1 MTEKIDKYKVQ
12 AALVRS
18 FFDAFS
24 HGVIE
29 SQVEDPKEKTTPQS
43 VKKLMLEHY
52 EHIAPAFFDTMF
64 FPLAAMNY
72 KYEDIAALACEAQQ
86 RGDDMMALVR
96 TACGD
101 EAYYNAMVEEYKRN
115 FSMLLA
121 GRYLSNADH
130 LEGYVRKAE
139 DETEASVDSDRAIE
153 LTVRVVMFAYVRG
166 LRQTGE
172 DARSDRSV
180 HLGQVHPLGENA
192 RSDRSVHLR
201 QVHPL
206 GENARSDRSV
216 HLGQVHPLRGAT
228 LFRLMLD
235 AMNILLLD
243 EAVDFADEEAADLA
257 SLFLKVCKTQ
267 HNFTVMTDEM
277 DRTYSELMKE

>member
-1 MTEKIDKYKVQ
+1 M
-12 AALVRS
+12 RS

-24 HGVIE
+24 HGVID
-29 SQVEDPKEKTTPQS
+29 SQVEDPKEKTAPQS
-43 VKKLMLEHY
+43 VKKLMLEYY

-72 KYEDIAALACEAQQ
+72 KYEDIAALAREAQQ

-172 DARSDRSV
+172 SARF
-180 HLGQVHPLGENA
+180 
-192 RSDRSVHLR
+192 
-201 QVHPL
+201 
-206 GENARSDRSV
+206 DRSV

-243 EAVDFADEEAADLA
+243 EAVDFADAEAADLA
-257 SLFLKVCKTQ
+257 SLFLKVCQTQ

>member
-24 HGVIE
+24 HGVID

-72 KYEDIAALACEAQQ
+72 KYEDIAALAREAQQ

-96 TACGD
+96 TACGND
-101 EAYYNAMVEEYKRN
+101 AYYNAMVEEYKRN

-166 LRQTGE
+166 LRQTG
-172 DARSDRSV
+172 DSARFDRSV
-180 HLGQVHPLGENA
+180 HLGQVHPLGEDA

-201 QVHPL
+201 QVH
-206 GENARSDRSV
+206 S
-216 HLGQVHPLRGAT
+216 LRGAT

-243 EAVDFADEEAADLA
+243 EAVDFADAEAADLA
-257 SLFLKVCKTQ
+257 SLFLKVCQTQ

>member
-1 MTEKIDKYKVQ
+1 M
-12 AALVRS
+12 RS

-72 KYEDIAALACEAQQ
+72 KYEDIAALAREAQQ

-96 TACGD
+96 TACGND
-101 EAYYNAMVEEYKRN
+101 AYYNAMVEEYKRN

-172 DARSDRSV
+172 DT
-180 HLGQVHPLGENA
+180 

-201 QVHPL
+201 
-206 GENARSDRSV
+206 
-216 HLGQVHPLRGAT
+216 QVHPLRGAT

-243 EAVDFADEEAADLA
+243 EAVDFADAEAADLA
-257 SLFLKVCKTQ
+257 SLFLKVCQTQ

>member
-1 MTEKIDKYKVQ
+1 M
-12 AALVRS
+12 RS

-29 SQVEDPKEKTTPQS
+29 SQVEDRNEKTTPQS

-52 EHIAPAFFDTMF
+52 EHIAPAFFDIMF

-72 KYEDIAALACEAQQ
+72 KYEEIAALAREAQQ

-121 GRYLSNADH
+121 GKYLSNADH
-130 LEGYVRKAE
+130 LEGYVRKAKE
-139 DETEASVDSDRAIE
+139 ETEASVDSDRAIE

-172 DARSDRSV
+172 SARFDK
-180 HLGQVHPLGENA
+180 
-192 RSDRSVHLR
+192 
-201 QVHPL
+201 
-206 GENARSDRSV
+206 SV

-243 EAVDFADEEAADLA
+243 EAVDFADAEAADLA
-257 SLFLKVCKTQ
+257 SLFLKVCQTQ
-267 HNFTVMTDEM
+267 YNFTVMTNEM

>member
-1 MTEKIDKYKVQ
+1 M
-12 AALVRS
+12 VRS

-29 SQVEDPKEKTTPQS
+29 SQVEDRNEKTTPQS

-52 EHIAPAFFDTMF
+52 EHIAPAFFDIMF

-72 KYEDIAALACEAQQ
+72 KYEEIAALAREAQQ

-96 TACGD
+96 TACGN

-121 GRYLSNADH
+121 GKYLSNADH
-130 LEGYVRKAE
+130 LEGYVRKAKE
-139 DETEASVDSDRAIE
+139 ETEASVDSDRAIE

-180 HLGQVHPLGENA
+180 HLGQVHPL
-192 RSDRSVHLR
+192 
-201 QVHPL
+201 
-206 GENARSDRSV
+206 
-216 HLGQVHPLRGAT
+216 RGAT

-243 EAVDFADEEAADLA
+243 EAVDFADAEAADLA
-257 SLFLKVCKTQ
+257 SLFLKVCQTQ

>member
-1 MTEKIDKYKVQ
+1 M
-12 AALVRS
+12 RS

-29 SQVEDPKEKTTPQS
+29 SQVEDRKEKTTPQS

-72 KYEDIAALACEAQQ
+72 KYEDIAALAREAQQ
-86 RGDDMMALVR
+86 RDDDMMALVR

-121 GRYLSNADH
+121 GKYLSNADH
-130 LEGYVRKAE
+130 LEGYVRKAKE
-139 DETEASVDSDRAIE
+139 ETEASVDSDRAIE

-172 DARSDRSV
+172 GARFDRS
-180 HLGQVHPLGENA
+180 A
-192 RSDRSVHLR
+192 HLR
-201 QVHPL
+201 
-206 GENARSDRSV
+206 
-216 HLGQVHPLRGAT
+216 QVHPLRGAT

-243 EAVDFADEEAADLA
+243 EAVDFADAEAADLA
-257 SLFLKVCKTQ
+257 SLFLKVCQTQ
-267 HNFTVMTDEM
+267 HNFTVMTNEM

>member
-1 MTEKIDKYKVQ
+1 M
-12 AALVRS
+12 RS

-29 SQVEDPKEKTTPQS
+29 SQVEDRKEKTTPQS

-72 KYEDIAALACEAQQ
+72 KYEDIAALAREAQQ

-121 GRYLSNADH
+121 GRHLSNADH

-139 DETEASVDSDRAIE
+139 AETEASVDSDRAIE

-172 DARSDRSV
+172 GARFDRSA
-180 HLGQVHPLGENA
+180 HL
-192 RSDRSVHLR
+192 S
-201 QVHPL
+201 
-206 GENARSDRSV
+206 
-216 HLGQVHPLRGAT
+216 QVHPLRGAT
-228 LFRLMLD
+228 LYRLMLD

-243 EAVDFADEEAADLA
+243 KAVDFADAEAADLA
-257 SLFLKVCKTQ
+257 SLFLKVCQTQ
-267 HNFTVMTDEM
+267 HNFTVMTNEM

>member
-72 KYEDIAALACEAQQ
+72 KYEDIAALAREAQQ

-139 DETEASVDSDRAIE
+139 DETEALVDSDRAIE

-180 HLGQVHPLGENA
+180 HLRQVHPLGKDA
-192 RSDRSVHLR
+192 RSDRSVHLK
-201 QVHPL
+201 
-206 GENARSDRSV
+206 
-216 HLGQVHPLRGAT
+216 QVHPLRGAT

-243 EAVDFADEEAADLA
+243 EAVDFADAEAADLA
-257 SLFLKVCKTQ
+257 TLFLKVCQTQ

>member
-1 MTEKIDKYKVQ
+1 M
-12 AALVRS
+12 RS

-29 SQVEDPKEKTTPQS
+29 SQVEDRNEKTTPQS

-52 EHIAPAFFDTMF
+52 EHIAPAFFDIMF

-72 KYEDIAALACEAQQ
+72 KYEDIAALAREAQQ

-96 TACGD
+96 TACGN

-115 FSMLLA
+115 FSMLLV
-121 GRYLSNADH
+121 GKYLSNADH
-130 LEGYVRKAE
+130 LEGYVRKAKE
-139 DETEASVDSDRAIE
+139 ETEASVDSDRAIE

-172 DARSDRSV
+172 GARFDRS
-180 HLGQVHPLGENA
+180 A
-192 RSDRSVHLR
+192 
-201 QVHPL
+201 
-206 GENARSDRSV
+206 

-243 EAVDFADEEAADLA
+243 EAVDFADAEAADLA
-257 SLFLKVCKTQ
+257 SLFLKVCQTQ
-267 HNFTVMTDEM
+267 HNFTVMTNEM

>member
-1 MTEKIDKYKVQ
+1 M
-12 AALVRS
+12 RS

-29 SQVEDPKEKTTPQS
+29 SQVEDRKEKTTPQS

-72 KYEDIAALACEAQQ
+72 KYEDIAALAREAQQ

-121 GRYLSNADH
+121 GKYLSNADH
-130 LEGYVRKAE
+130 LEGYVRKAKE
-139 DETEASVDSDRAIE
+139 ETEASVDSDRAIE

-172 DARSDRSV
+172 DARFDRS
-180 HLGQVHPLGENA
+180 A
-192 RSDRSVHLR
+192 
-201 QVHPL
+201 
-206 GENARSDRSV
+206 

-243 EAVDFADEEAADLA
+243 EAVDFADAEATDLA
-257 SLFLKVCKTQ
+257 SLFLKVCQTQ

>member
-72 KYEDIAALACEAQQ
+72 KYEDIAALAREAQQ

-139 DETEASVDSDRAIE
+139 AETEASVDSDRAIE

-180 HLGQVHPLGENA
+180 HL
-192 RSDRSVHLR
+192 R

-206 GENARSDRSV
+206 GEDARSDQSV
-216 HLGQVHPLRGAT
+216 HLRQVHPLRGAT

-243 EAVDFADEEAADLA
+243 EAVDFADAEAADLA
-257 SLFLKVCKTQ
+257 SLFLKVCQTQ

>member
-1 MTEKIDKYKVQ
+1 M
-12 AALVRS
+12 RS

-29 SQVEDPKEKTTPQS
+29 SQVEDRKEKTTPQS

-72 KYEDIAALACEAQQ
+72 KYEEIAALAREAQQ

-96 TACGD
+96 TACGN

-121 GRYLSNADH
+121 GKYLSNADH
-130 LEGYVRKAE
+130 LEGYVRKAKE
-139 DETEASVDSDRAIE
+139 ETEASVDSDRAIE

-172 DARSDRSV
+172 GARFDRS
-180 HLGQVHPLGENA
+180 A
-192 RSDRSVHLR
+192 HLR
-201 QVHPL
+201 
-206 GENARSDRSV
+206 
-216 HLGQVHPLRGAT
+216 QVHPLRGAT

-243 EAVDFADEEAADLA
+243 KAVDFADAEATDLA
-257 SLFLKVCKTQ
+257 SLFLKVCQTQ

>member
-1 MTEKIDKYKVQ
+1 MP
-12 AALVRS
+12 S

-29 SQVEDPKEKTTPQS
+29 SQVEDRKEKTTPQS

-72 KYEDIAALACEAQQ
+72 KYEDIAALAREAQQ

-96 TACGD
+96 TACGN
-101 EAYYNAMVEEYKRN
+101 EAYYNAMVEEYKCN

-121 GRYLSNADH
+121 GKYLSNADH
-130 LEGYVRKAE
+130 LEGYVRKAKE
-139 DETEASVDSDRAIE
+139 ETEASVDSDRAIE

-172 DARSDRSV
+172 SARFDK
-180 HLGQVHPLGENA
+180 
-192 RSDRSVHLR
+192 
-201 QVHPL
+201 
-206 GENARSDRSV
+206 SV

-243 EAVDFADEEAADLA
+243 KAVDFADAEAADLA
-257 SLFLKVCKTQ
+257 SLFLKVCQTQ
-267 HNFTVMTDEM
+267 HNFTVMTNEM

>member
-1 MTEKIDKYKVQ
+1 M
-12 AALVRS
+12 RS

-29 SQVEDPKEKTTPQS
+29 SQVEGRNEKTTPQS

-52 EHIAPAFFDTMF
+52 EHIAPAFFDTIF

-72 KYEDIAALACEAQQ
+72 KYEDIAALAREAQQ

-130 LEGYVRKAE
+130 LEGYVRKAKE
-139 DETEASVDSDRAIE
+139 ETEASVDSDRAIE

-172 DARSDRSV
+172 GARFDRS
-180 HLGQVHPLGENA
+180 A
-192 RSDRSVHLR
+192 
-201 QVHPL
+201 
-206 GENARSDRSV
+206 

-243 EAVDFADEEAADLA
+243 EAVDFADAEASDLA
-257 SLFLKVCKTQ
+257 SLFLKVCQTQ
-267 HNFTVMTDEM
+267 HNFTVMTNEM

>member
-29 SQVEDPKEKTTPQS
+29 SQVEDRKEKTTPQS

-72 KYEDIAALACEAQQ
+72 KYEDIAALAREAQQ

-121 GRYLSNADH
+121 GKHLSNADH
-130 LEGYVRKAE
+130 LECYVRKAKE
-139 DETEASVDSDRAIE
+139 ETETSVDSDRAIE

-172 DARSDRSV
+172 SARFDKSV
-180 HLGQVHPLGENA
+180 HLGQVHPQQEDV
-192 RSDRSVHLR
+192 RFDRS
-201 QVHPL
+201 
-206 GENARSDRSV
+206 A

-243 EAVDFADEEAADLA
+243 KAVDFADAEAADLA
-257 SLFLKVCKTQ
+257 SLFLKVCQTQ

>member
-1 MTEKIDKYKVQ
+1 M
-12 AALVRS
+12 RS

-24 HGVIE
+24 HGMIE
-29 SQVEDPKEKTTPQS
+29 SQVEDRKEKTTPQS

-72 KYEDIAALACEAQQ
+72 KYEDIAALAREAQQ

-96 TACGD
+96 TACGN

-121 GRYLSNADH
+121 GKYLSNADH
-130 LEGYVRKAE
+130 LEGYVRKAKE
-139 DETEASVDSDRAIE
+139 ETEASVDSDRAIE

-172 DARSDRSV
+172 SARF
-180 HLGQVHPLGENA
+180 
-192 RSDRSVHLR
+192 
-201 QVHPL
+201 
-206 GENARSDRSV
+206 DRSV

-243 EAVDFADEEAADLA
+243 EAVDFADAEAADLA
-257 SLFLKVCKTQ
+257 SLFLKVCQTQ

>member
-1 MTEKIDKYKVQ
+1 M
-12 AALVRS
+12 RS

-29 SQVEDPKEKTTPQS
+29 SQVEDRNEKTTPQS

-52 EHIAPAFFDTMF
+52 EHIAPAFFDTIF

-72 KYEDIAALACEAQQ
+72 KYEDIAALAREAQQ

-130 LEGYVRKAE
+130 LEGYVRKAKE
-139 DETEASVDSDRAIE
+139 ETEASVDSDRAIE

-172 DARSDRSV
+172 GARFDRSA
-180 HLGQVHPLGENA
+180 HLGQM
-192 RSDRSVHLR
+192 
-201 QVHPL
+201 
-206 GENARSDRSV
+206 
-216 HLGQVHPLRGAT
+216 HPLRGAT

-243 EAVDFADEEAADLA
+243 EAVDFADAEASDLA
-257 SLFLKVCKTQ
+257 SLFLKVCQTQ
-267 HNFTVMTDEM
+267 HNFTVMTNEM

>member
-24 HGVIE
+24 HGVID

-72 KYEDIAALACEAQQ
+72 KYEDIAALAREAQQ

-96 TACGD
+96 TACGN

-180 HLGQVHPLGENA
+180 HL
-192 RSDRSVHLR
+192 R

-206 GENARSDRSV
+206 GEDARSDRSV
-216 HLGQVHPLRGAT
+216 HLGQAHPLRGAT

-243 EAVDFADEEAADLA
+243 EAVDFADAEAADLA
-257 SLFLKVCKTQ
+257 SLFLKVCQTQ

>member
-1 MTEKIDKYKVQ
+1 M
-12 AALVRS
+12 RS

-29 SQVEDPKEKTTPQS
+29 SQVEDRNEKTTPQS

-72 KYEDIAALACEAQQ
+72 KYEDIAALAREAQQ
-86 RGDDMMALVR
+86 RGDDMIALVR

-121 GRYLSNADH
+121 GKYLSNADH
-130 LEGYVRKAE
+130 LEGYVRKAKE
-139 DETEASVDSDRAIE
+139 ETEASVDSDRAIE

-172 DARSDRSV
+172 GARFDRS
-180 HLGQVHPLGENA
+180 A
-192 RSDRSVHLR
+192 
-201 QVHPL
+201 
-206 GENARSDRSV
+206 

-243 EAVDFADEEAADLA
+243 KAVDFADAEAADLA
-257 SLFLKVCKTQ
+257 SLFLKVCQTQ
-267 HNFTVMTDEM
+267 HNFTVMTNEM

>member
-72 KYEDIAALACEAQQ
+72 KYEDIAALAREAQQ

-130 LEGYVRKAE
+130 LEGFVRKAKE
-139 DETEASVDSDRAIE
+139 ETEASVDSDRAIE

-172 DARSDRSV
+172 DARFDRSV
-180 HLGQVHPLGENA
+180 QLGQVHPLGENA
-192 RSDRSVHLR
+192 RSDRSAHLI
-201 QVHPL
+201 
-206 GENARSDRSV
+206 
-216 HLGQVHPLRGAT
+216 QVHPLRGAT

-243 EAVDFADEEAADLA
+243 EAVDFADADAADLA
-257 SLFLKVCKTQ
+257 SLFLKVCQTQ

>member
-1 MTEKIDKYKVQ
+1 M
-12 AALVRS
+12 RS

-29 SQVEDPKEKTTPQS
+29 SQVEDRNEKTTPQS

-52 EHIAPAFFDTMF
+52 EHIAPAFFDIMF

-72 KYEDIAALACEAQQ
+72 KYEEIAALAREAQQ

-121 GRYLSNADH
+121 GKYLSNADH
-130 LEGYVRKAE
+130 LEGYVRKAK

-172 DARSDRSV
+172 GARF
-180 HLGQVHPLGENA
+180 
-192 RSDRSVHLR
+192 
-201 QVHPL
+201 
-206 GENARSDRSV
+206 DRSV

-243 EAVDFADEEAADLA
+243 KAVDFADAEATDLA
-257 SLFLKVCKTQ
+257 SLFLKVCQTQ

>member
-24 HGVIE
+24 HGVID
-29 SQVEDPKEKTTPQS
+29 SQVEDPKEKTTSQS

-72 KYEDIAALACEAQQ
+72 KYEDIAALAREAQQ

-96 TACGD
+96 TACGN

-139 DETEASVDSDRAIE
+139 AETEASVDSDRAIE

-180 HLGQVHPLGENA
+180 HLRQVHPLGEDA

-201 QVHPL
+201 
-206 GENARSDRSV
+206 
-216 HLGQVHPLRGAT
+216 QVHPLRGAT

-243 EAVDFADEEAADLA
+243 EAVDFADAEAADLA
-257 SLFLKVCKTQ
+257 SLFLKVCQTQ

>member
-1 MTEKIDKYKVQ
+1 M
-12 AALVRS
+12 RS

-72 KYEDIAALACEAQQ
+72 KYEDIAALAREAQQ

-96 TACGD
+96 TACGN

-139 DETEASVDSDRAIE
+139 AETEASVDSDRAIE

-180 HLGQVHPLGENA
+180 HLKQVHPLGE
-192 RSDRSVHLR
+192 D
-201 QVHPL
+201 
-206 GENARSDRSV
+206 ARSDRSV

-243 EAVDFADEEAADLA
+243 EAVDFADAEAADLA
-257 SLFLKVCKTQ
+257 SLFLKVCQTQ

>member
-1 MTEKIDKYKVQ
+1 M
-12 AALVRS
+12 VRS

-29 SQVEDPKEKTTPQS
+29 SQVEDRKEKTTPQS

-52 EHIAPAFFDTMF
+52 EHIAPAFFDIMF

-72 KYEDIAALACEAQQ
+72 KYEDIAALAREAHQ

-121 GRYLSNADH
+121 GKYLSNADH
-130 LEGYVRKAE
+130 LEGYVRKAKE
-139 DETEASVDSDRAIE
+139 EAEASVDSDRAIE

-166 LRQTGE
+166 LSQTGE
-172 DARSDRSV
+172 GARFDRS
-180 HLGQVHPLGENA
+180 A
-192 RSDRSVHLR
+192 
-201 QVHPL
+201 
-206 GENARSDRSV
+206 

-243 EAVDFADEEAADLA
+243 EAVDFADAEATDLA
-257 SLFLKVCKTQ
+257 SLFLKVCQTQ
-267 HNFTVMTDEM
+267 HNFTVMTNEM

>member
-1 MTEKIDKYKVQ
+1 M
-12 AALVRS
+12 RS

-72 KYEDIAALACEAQQ
+72 KYEDIAALAREAQQ

-121 GRYLSNADH
+121 GRNLSNADH

-139 DETEASVDSDRAIE
+139 EETEASVDSDRAIE

-166 LRQTGE
+166 LRQTKKDGK
-172 DARSDRSV
+172 
-180 HLGQVHPLGENA
+180 QPN
-192 RSDRSVHLR
+192 
-201 QVHPL
+201 Q
-206 GENARSDRSV
+206 
-216 HLGQVHPLRGAT
+216 AT

-243 EAVDFADEEAADLA
+243 EAVDFADAEAADLA
-257 SLFLKVCKTQ
+257 SLFLKVCQTQ

>member
-72 KYEDIAALACEAQQ
+72 KYEEIAALAREAQQ

-96 TACGD
+96 TACGND
-101 EAYYNAMVEEYKRN
+101 AYYNAMVEEYKRN

-139 DETEASVDSDRAIE
+139 AETEASVDSDRAIE

-180 HLGQVHPLGENA
+180 HLGQVHPLGE
-192 RSDRSVHLR
+192 D
-201 QVHPL
+201 
-206 GENARSDRSV
+206 ARSDRSV

-243 EAVDFADEEAADLA
+243 EAVDFADAEAADLA
-257 SLFLKVCKTQ
+257 SLFLKVCQTQ

>member
-1 MTEKIDKYKVQ
+1 M
-12 AALVRS
+12 RS

-29 SQVEDPKEKTTPQS
+29 SQVEDRNEKTTPQS

-72 KYEDIAALACEAQQ
+72 KYEDIAALAREAQQ

-121 GRYLSNADH
+121 GKYLSNADH
-130 LEGYVRKAE
+130 LEGYVRKAKE
-139 DETEASVDSDRAIE
+139 ETEVSVDSDRAIE

-172 DARSDRSV
+172 SARFDRS
-180 HLGQVHPLGENA
+180 A
-192 RSDRSVHLR
+192 
-201 QVHPL
+201 
-206 GENARSDRSV
+206 

-243 EAVDFADEEAADLA
+243 EAVDFADAEAADLA
-257 SLFLKVCKTQ
+257 SLFLKVCQTQ
-267 HNFTVMTDEM
+267 HNFTVMTNEM

>member
-1 MTEKIDKYKVQ
+1 M
-12 AALVRS
+12 RS

-29 SQVEDPKEKTTPQS
+29 SQVEDRNEKTTPQS

-72 KYEDIAALACEAQQ
+72 KYEDIAALAREAQQ

-121 GRYLSNADH
+121 GKYLSNADH

-139 DETEASVDSDRAIE
+139 AETEASVDSDRAIE

-172 DARSDRSV
+172 SARFDRS
-180 HLGQVHPLGENA
+180 A
-192 RSDRSVHLR
+192 HLR
-201 QVHPL
+201 
-206 GENARSDRSV
+206 
-216 HLGQVHPLRGAT
+216 QVHPLRGAT

-243 EAVDFADEEAADLA
+243 EAVDFADAEAADLA
-257 SLFLKVCKTQ
+257 SLFLKVCQTQ
-267 HNFTVMTDEM
+267 HNFTVMTNEM

>member
-29 SQVEDPKEKTTPQS
+29 SQVEDRNEKTTPQS

-52 EHIAPAFFDTMF
+52 EHIAPAFFDIMF

-72 KYEDIAALACEAQQ
+72 KYEEIAALAREAQQ

-96 TACGD
+96 TACGN

-121 GRYLSNADH
+121 GKYLSNADH
-130 LEGYVRKAE
+130 LEGYVRKAKE
-139 DETEASVDSDRAIE
+139 ETEVSVDSDRAIE

-172 DARSDRSV
+172 DARFDRSV
-180 HLGQVHPLGENA
+180 HLGQVHTFGEGA
-192 RSDRSVHLR
+192 RFDRS
-201 QVHPL
+201 
-206 GENARSDRSV
+206 A

-243 EAVDFADEEAADLA
+243 EAVDFADAEAADLA
-257 SLFLKVCKTQ
+257 SLFLKVCQTQ
-267 HNFTVMTDEM
+267 HNFTVMTNEM

>member
-1 MTEKIDKYKVQ
+1 M
-12 AALVRS
+12 RS

-29 SQVEDPKEKTTPQS
+29 SQVEDRKEKTTPQS

-72 KYEDIAALACEAQQ
+72 KYEDIAALAREAQQ

-121 GRYLSNADH
+121 GKYLSNADH
-130 LEGYVRKAE
+130 LEGYVRKAKE
-139 DETEASVDSDRAIE
+139 ETEASVDSDRAIE

-172 DARSDRSV
+172 GARFDRSV
-180 HLGQVHPLGENA
+180 HLGQVY
-192 RSDRSVHLR
+192 
-201 QVHPL
+201 
-206 GENARSDRSV
+206 
-216 HLGQVHPLRGAT
+216 PLRGAT

-243 EAVDFADEEAADLA
+243 EAVDFADAEAADLA
-257 SLFLKVCKTQ
+257 SLFLKVCQTQ
-267 HNFTVMTDEM
+267 HNFTVMTNEM

>member
-29 SQVEDPKEKTTPQS
+29 SQVEDRKEKTTPQS
-43 VKKLMLEHY
+43 VKKLMLEYY

-72 KYEDIAALACEAQQ
+72 KYEDIAALAREAQQ

-96 TACGD
+96 TACGN

-121 GRYLSNADH
+121 GKYLSNADH

-139 DETEASVDSDRAIE
+139 AETEASVDSDRAIE

-172 DARSDRSV
+172 SARFDRSA
-180 HLGQVHPLGENA
+180 HLGQVHPLGEGA
-192 RSDRSVHLR
+192 RF
-201 QVHPL
+201 
-206 GENARSDRSV
+206 DRSV

-243 EAVDFADEEAADLA
+243 EAVDFADAEASDLA
-257 SLFLKVCKTQ
+257 SLFLKVCQTQ
-267 HNFTVMTDEM
+267 HNFTVMTNEM

>member
-72 KYEDIAALACEAQQ
+72 KYEDIAALAREAQQ

-96 TACGD
+96 TACGN

-180 HLGQVHPLGENA
+180 HL
-192 RSDRSVHLR
+192 R

-206 GENARSDRSV
+206 GEDARSDQSV

-243 EAVDFADEEAADLA
+243 EAVDFADAEAADLA
-257 SLFLKVCKTQ
+257 SLFLKVCQTQ

>member
-1 MTEKIDKYKVQ
+1 M
-12 AALVRS
+12 RS

-29 SQVEDPKEKTTPQS
+29 SQVEDRNEKTTPQS

-72 KYEDIAALACEAQQ
+72 KYEDIAALAREAQQ

-121 GRYLSNADH
+121 GKYLSNADH
-130 LEGYVRKAE
+130 LEGYVRKAKE
-139 DETEASVDSDRAIE
+139 ETEASVDSDRAIE

-172 DARSDRSV
+172 SARFDRS
-180 HLGQVHPLGENA
+180 A
-192 RSDRSVHLR
+192 
-201 QVHPL
+201 
-206 GENARSDRSV
+206 

-243 EAVDFADEEAADLA
+243 EAVDFADAEASDLA
-257 SLFLKVCKTQ
+257 SLFLKVCQTQ

>member
-1 MTEKIDKYKVQ
+1 M
-12 AALVRS
+12 RS

-72 KYEDIAALACEAQQ
+72 KYEDIAALAREAQQ

-180 HLGQVHPLGENA
+180 HLGQVHPL
-192 RSDRSVHLR
+192 
-201 QVHPL
+201 
-206 GENARSDRSV
+206 
-216 HLGQVHPLRGAT
+216 RGAT

-243 EAVDFADEEAADLA
+243 EAVDFADAEAADLA
-257 SLFLKVCKTQ
+257 SLFLKVCQTQ
-267 HNFTVMTDEM
+267 HNFTIMTDEM

>member
-1 MTEKIDKYKVQ
+1 M
-12 AALVRS
+12 RS

-29 SQVEDPKEKTTPQS
+29 SQVEDRKEKTTPQS

-52 EHIAPAFFDTMF
+52 EHIAPAFFDIMF

-72 KYEDIAALACEAQQ
+72 KYEDIAALAREAQQ

-101 EAYYNAMVEEYKRN
+101 EAYYNAMVEAYKRN

-130 LEGYVRKAE
+130 LEGYVRKAKE
-139 DETEASVDSDRAIE
+139 ETEASVDSDRAIE

-172 DARSDRSV
+172 SARFDRS
-180 HLGQVHPLGENA
+180 A
-192 RSDRSVHLR
+192 
-201 QVHPL
+201 
-206 GENARSDRSV
+206 

-243 EAVDFADEEAADLA
+243 EAVDFADAEAADLA
-257 SLFLKVCKTQ
+257 SLFLKVCQTQ

>member
-72 KYEDIAALACEAQQ
+72 KYEDIAALAREAQQ

-172 DARSDRSV
+172 SARSDRSV
-180 HLGQVHPLGENA
+180 HLGQVHPLGE
-192 RSDRSVHLR
+192 D
-201 QVHPL
+201 
-206 GENARSDRSV
+206 ARSDRSV

-228 LFRLMLD
+228 LFRLMLY

-243 EAVDFADEEAADLA
+243 EAVDFADAEAADLA
-257 SLFLKVCKTQ
+257 SLFLKVCQTQ

>member
-72 KYEDIAALACEAQQ
+72 KYEDIAALAREAQQ

-96 TACGD
+96 TACGN

-172 DARSDRSV
+172 DARSD
-180 HLGQVHPLGENA
+180 Q
-192 RSDRSVHLR
+192 SVHLR

-206 GENARSDRSV
+206 GEDARSDQSV

-243 EAVDFADEEAADLA
+243 EAVDFADAEAADLA
-257 SLFLKVCKTQ
+257 SLFLKVCQTQ

>member
-29 SQVEDPKEKTTPQS
+29 SQVEDRNEKTTPQS

-52 EHIAPAFFDTMF
+52 EHIAPAFFDIMF

-72 KYEDIAALACEAQQ
+72 KYEDIAALAREAQQ

-121 GRYLSNADH
+121 GKYLSNADH

-139 DETEASVDSDRAIE
+139 AETEASVDSDRAIE

-172 DARSDRSV
+172 SARFDKSV
-180 HLGQVHPLGENA
+180 HLGQVHPQQEDA
-192 RSDRSVHLR
+192 RFDRS
-201 QVHPL
+201 
-206 GENARSDRSV
+206 A

-235 AMNILLLD
+235 AMNVLLLD
-243 EAVDFADEEAADLA
+243 EAVDFADVEEADLA
-257 SLFLKVCKTQ
+257 SLFLKVCQTQ
-267 HNFTVMTDEM
+267 HNFTVMTNEM

>member
-1 MTEKIDKYKVQ
+1 M
-12 AALVRS
+12 RS

-29 SQVEDPKEKTTPQS
+29 SQVEDRNEKTTPQS

-52 EHIAPAFFDTMF
+52 EHIASAFFDTMF

-72 KYEDIAALACEAQQ
+72 GYEDIAALVHEAQQ

-121 GRYLSNADH
+121 GKYLSNADH
-130 LEGYVRKAE
+130 LEGYVRKAKE
-139 DETEASVDSDRAIE
+139 ETEASVDSDRAIE

-172 DARSDRSV
+172 GTRFDRS
-180 HLGQVHPLGENA
+180 A
-192 RSDRSVHLR
+192 HLR
-201 QVHPL
+201 
-206 GENARSDRSV
+206 
-216 HLGQVHPLRGAT
+216 QVHPLRGAT

-243 EAVDFADEEAADLA
+243 EAVDFADAEAADLA
-257 SLFLKVCKTQ
+257 SLFLKVCQTQ